1 MTTKTRTEQVLNEM
15 NNERWAAM
23 SPAGRVNCRLMYRWA
38 RRDGMNRL
46 RAHVVVEACTLAGEG
61 AGRQA
66 VAS

>member
-1 MTTKTRTEQVLNEM
+1 MSAKTKTERILSGI

-23 SPAGRVNCRLMYRWA
+23 SPAGRVNCRLMYRWC

-46 RAHVVVEACTLAGEG
+46 RAHVVVESCALAGEG

-66 VAS
+66 VR